1 VWRGRNRFLGCSK
14 TSEKS
19 KDVTSK
25 IDRCAQH
32 NRETGDCRS
41 KREWEDGFDELI
53 KREDGG
59 GWRRRKTGD
68 ASHHWFCGW
77 GVI

>member
-59 GWRRRKTGD
+59 VEIDFWVVQRLQRSQRM
-68 ASHHWFCGW
+68 
-77 GVI
+77 